1 MNNAK
6 IISVDPGIKTL
17 GELNIN
23 EINLSRISRTI
34 SNPGAGKTSFKNA
47 LNFIFGINSRN
58 SQALSSKVLAFR
70 ILAGT
75 LFLALGAMTL
85 TGTYATGV
93 PELLGLTCCAFGV
106 SLIAGFFMRVI
117 SACAAIFALY
127 CSYISFMAGT
137 VDSVSL
143 MTAITA
149 FTGCLFGPGLYSSDS
164 FIRRS
169 IFGIYRNMHRYD
181 PERNA
186 DNLQFNYNAF
196 ASVESRIG

>member
-23 EINLSRISRTI
+23 EINLSRLSRTI
-34 SNPGAGKTSFKNA
+34 SNPGASRTSFKNV

-70 ILAGT
+70 IFAGS
-75 LFLALGAMTL
+75 LFTALGAMAL
-85 TGTYATGV
+85 TGTGMAAV
-93 PELLGLTCCAFGV
+93 PELLSITCCIFGV
-106 SLIAGFFMRVI
+106 SLMTGLLMRVL
-117 SACAAIFALY
+117 SACAVIVSLY
-127 CSYISFMAGT
+127 CAYISFMSGA
-137 VDSVSL
+137 VDSFSL
-143 MTAITA
+143 LTAITA

-164 FIRRS
+164 FIRRALY
-169 IFGIYRNMHRYD
+169 GIYRNMHRYD

-186 DNLQFNYNAF
+186 DNLQFDYNAF